1 MEIQVTFR
9 LNTKESAVSAVSAL
23 KKAKQLTTSAAKLL
37 MRPAI
42 ALMKEID
49 FQMTAAALRNASRDI
64 LLEASESQSS
74 AKNAG
79 QSTMG
84 NAHENHDSN
93 F

>member
-1 MEIQVTFR
+1 M
-9 LNTKESAVSAVSAL
+9 ESAVSAVSAL
-23 KKAKQLTTSAAKLL
+23 RKAKQLTTSAAKLL

-49 FQMTAAALRNASRDI
+49 FQMTAAALRNASKDI
-64 LLEASESQSS
+64 LLEANESQSS
-74 AKNAG
+74 ARNVG